1 MSDTPSDDEDT
12 PPWEPTSHRL
22 RKEAE
27 ALSAKLD
34 DSLSSDYKVFKAL
47 QKAGRAENLEAAE
60 ERDDGGWTKHTPWHW
75 SRYVGERNGWLLN
88 YWPTTNKAQFMDRM
102 YYGRRAVQDLFTKLG
117 IP

>member
-1 MSDTPSDDEDT
+1 MSTQNEDP
-12 PPWEPTSHRL
+12 PPWEPESHKL

-27 ALSAKLD
+27 ALSDKLD

-60 ERDDGGWTKHTPWHW
+60 DRDDGGWTKHTQWHW
-75 SRYVGERNGWLLN
+75 SRRVGDGLLLN

-117 IP
+117 IA

>member
-12 PPWEPTSHRL
+12 PPWEPESHRL

-34 DSLSSDYKVFKAL
+34 DSYASDCKVFKVL
-47 QKAGRAENLEAAE
+47 QKVGRAENLEAAE
-60 ERDDGGWTKHTPWHW
+60 ERDDGGWTKHTQWHW
-75 SRYVGERNGWLLN
+75 SRRTEDGRLLN
-88 YWPTTNKAQFMDRM
+88 YWPTTNKAQFDDRM

-117 IP
+117 VQ